1 MRVKKKKNETLR
13 ITWIMTAVYWVVGL
27 LCMFWGKIDHAFA
40 NQVKDINNVYAL
52 TLLII
57 LILPLLFSILLSIK
71 VKTPR
76 LICNPLVAVI
86 YLLIVIAA
94 GMAYNFQNII
104 GYFFPIILLVLMAF
118 LAIFYAL
125 LKTIRNKKNGKYYF
139 VDGKDKEECNS
150 FWDAYKQYYAMGL
163 TSGIIEGLL
172 TVVFN

>member
-1 MRVKKKKNETLR
+1 MMRMKKKKNETLK

-27 LCMFWGKIDHAFA
+27 LCMFWGKINHAFA

-57 LILPLLFSILLSIK
+57 LILPLLFSILLSMK
-71 VKTPR
+71 VKPPR

-104 GYFFPIILLVLMAF
+104 GHFILNP
-118 LAIFYAL
+118 Y
-125 LKTIRNKKNGKYYF
+125 
-139 VDGKDKEECNS
+139 
-150 FWDAYKQYYAMGL
+150 
-163 TSGIIEGLL
+163 
-172 TVVFN
+172 